1 MGEIV
6 RISCACGFGCEML
19 IGLCM
24 ETGGFYTLP
33 AVCEEC
39 REFIAADYYNPR
51 CPLCGIRPIFYG
63 DTEHKY
69 DGFALYE
76 EKHMRLKGTDHPFS
90 LHIDRALAR
99 PNASNRYWCPR
110 CGRKELRF
118 VYTGFRE

>member
-1 MGEIV
+1 MPENGRDSSDFV
-6 RISCACGFGCEML
+6 RLRLRLRDADRPLHGN
-19 IGLCM
+19 
-24 ETGGFYTLP
+24 TLP